1 MSLTDDSEP
10 SVSRS
15 DTAQPENRAYIA
27 ELIEVALGEDDTI
40 RQLNGCVA
48 RLAGVRAAKQ
58 ALLQIDPAVLRG
70 ALLRHLPT
78 GLPLREPR

>member
-1 MSLTDDSEP
+1 MSLTNDSEP
-10 SVSRS
+10 SASRS

-40 RQLNGCVA
+40 RQLNRCVA
-48 RLAGVRAAKQ
+48 RLAGVQAAKQ
-58 ALLQIDPAVLRG
+58 ALLQIDPAELRA